1 VFVRQFVRDFR
12 KFILRGNVI
21 DLAVAVVVGAAFNTV
36 VQSFANDVLMGF
48 VGAIFG
54 KPNFNDLAVNLRG
67 CSVEDGVKVCHGT
80 VAYGAFLTHLVNFL
94 IIAAAVFVVIKTF
107 ERLQRMRPPMDEDPE
122 VLSRSEVLLTEIRDS
137 LQQSGSADQQP
148 TK

>member
-1 VFVRQFVRDFR
+1 VRQFVRDFR

-54 KPNFNDLAVNLRG
+54 KPNFSNLELHLRG
-67 CSVEDGVKVCHGT
+67 CTTTVAANGAKTTVCNGT
-80 VAYGAFLTHLVNFL
+80 VAYGAFLTNLLNFL
-94 IIAAAVFVVIKTF
+94 IVALAVFVVIKTF
-107 ERLQRMRPPMDEDPE
+107 ERLQRLRPPMDEDPE
-122 VLSRSEVLLTEIRDS
+122 VLSRTEVLLTEIRDS
-137 LQQSGSADQQP
+137 LAEQERPQE
-148 TK
+148 